1 MKTIEIQCTGEQKIF
16 HDYFK
21 PFLCSTNIDLP
32 KMYNQGYNSFRFIGG
47 EPDFVGKNMPK
58 ILKSETKSYKFYECQ
73 IMVFRKDKTYISG
86 NYYFTENKVTG
97 EIKET
102 FCFD

>member
-1 MKTIEIQCTGEQKIF
+1 MNIQIINTGEQKIY

-21 PFLCSTNIDLP
+21 PFVCKTDIDLP

-47 EPDFVGKNMPK
+47 EPEFTGINMPE
-58 ILKSETKSYKFYECQ
+58 ILRSETKNYLFYEAQ
-73 IMVFRKDKTYISG
+73 ILVLRTDGTTCSGRYNKTV
-86 NYYFTENKVTG
+86 NKSTHEVK
-97 EIKET
+97 EI